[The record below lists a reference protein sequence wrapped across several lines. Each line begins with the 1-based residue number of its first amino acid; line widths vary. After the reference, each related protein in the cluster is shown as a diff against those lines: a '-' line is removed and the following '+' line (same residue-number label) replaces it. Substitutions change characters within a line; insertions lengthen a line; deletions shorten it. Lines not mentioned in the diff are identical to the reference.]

1 MATTSLSSP
10 SSAVQ
15 YGLAQLRLQQAR
27 RTAEQAEQ
35 VARSLQTQA
44 QEAQQQASQAQEE
57 ARSIAAQATQ
67 AQGVAGQARQGVKI
81 IESVSQMRTQLGK
94 IVRPVADKVKVAE
107 GAVPGPVA
115 TAAVIKAAVTP
126 VPVVNVEGQTTGT
139 VINTTA

>member
-1 MATTSLSSP
+1 MATISLSSP

-15 YGLAQLRLQQAR
+15 SGLAQFRLQQAR

-44 QEAQQQASQAQEE
+44 REAQQQASQAQEN

-67 AQGVAGQARQGVKI
+67 AQGAAGQARQGVAI
-81 IESVSQMRTQLGK
+81 VESVSKMRTQLNKAIG
-94 IVRPVADKVKVAE
+94 PVVEKVKVAE
-107 GAVPGPVA
+107 PAVPSPAA
-115 TAAVIKAAVTP
+115 TAPVIKAAAL
-126 VPVVNVEGQTTGT
+126 PVVNVEGQTTGT